1 MTGIRVIAAAFAM
14 VVVGYGTLLLYR
26 YLRGLLRD
34 ALATIHRDRQARAQ
48 READAHTFDL
58 ISKGKGG
65 AI

>member
-1 MTGIRVIAAAFAM
+1 MTGLKVVAAAVAT
-14 VVVGYGTLLLYR
+14 VVVGYGALLLYR

-34 ALATIHRDRQARAQ
+34 VMSTIHRDRQARTQ